1 MKLSL
6 KLLSLGL
13 VWGNVQ
19 IVSTRSSRPDQMR
32 LNSLMLWNWEQAWD
46 HSVCYVMDARELTP
60 DFRCPDNIALILLGH
75 AEPHRFSGANAD
87 ILIWEPGD
95 QPMSFRDQ
103 YNHLSSIFWYY
114 QDLESRILRRLM
126 DSSPLQELITF
137 GETLFRNPLVL
148 LDGGFSLLLKSSRV
162 PLPDWESPDDGHN
175 PALPADTV
183 EQIRLSSEFRTRE
196 QNAGVFSLSNEFLSS
211 HARFIQI
218 QREQQ
223 VYYLGVLETAQPLT
237 EAHDHLLLYFADFVP
252 YALRSRRFT
261 NTGTMY
267 FDELIS
273 RMLQEK
279 IEPSQIRRQLQTLR
293 WKNDH
298 RYTCFVLELDL
309 WNRKDIDAYSICRMV
324 ENKFP
329 NTYAS
334 LYGDRIICVINLE
347 HAGIRQDEFLLLLAP
362 YVRDQLFRAGVS
374 YEFQDFSAFPSFYQ
388 QALAALELG
397 KQKAPDEWSHRFD
410 RYALDYFTRYG
421 TSRMHE
427 RHLCHPDLIRL
438 HRYDLE
444 NRTNLLATLQT
455 YLACGQN
462 ATTTAAELYIHR
474 NTLYQRMTKIESL
487 IQSNLSDP
495 ATRLYLQISFSIMD
509 FGSVPSDP

>member
-6 KLLSLGL
+6 KLISLGL
-13 VWGNVQ
+13 VRGNVH
-19 IVSTRSSRPDQMR
+19 IVSTRTSRPDQMR
-32 LNSLMLWNWEQAWD
+32 LNSLMLWNGD
-46 HSVCYVMDARELTP
+46 SGYDYSVCYVMDASELTP
-60 DFRCPDNIALILLGH
+60 DFRCPEGIALILLGYV
-75 AEPHRFSGANAD
+75 PPDRFRDANAD
-87 ILIWEPGD
+87 ILIWDPE
-95 QPMSFRDQ
+95 QQELSFRDQ

-114 QDLESRILRRLM
+114 QDLESRTLRRLM

-148 LDGGFSLLLKSSRV
+148 LDAGFSLLMKSTRS
-162 PLPDWESPDDGHN
+162 PLPDWESSDPGHI
-175 PALPADTV
+175 PALSPDTA
-183 EQIRLSSEFRTRE
+183 EQIRLSGEFRSRE
-196 QNAGVFSLSNEFLSS
+196 QHEGLFALSSEILSS
-211 HARFIQI
+211 HSLFIQI

-223 VYYLGVLETAQPLT
+223 VCYLGVLETRHPLT
-237 EAHDHLLLYFADFVP
+237 DAHRHLLQFFSEFVF

-267 FDELIS
+267 FEELIS
-273 RMLQEK
+273 RMLHQEK
-279 IEPSQIRRQLQTLR
+279 IEPSQIRRHLQALH
-293 WKNDH
+293 WKYNN

-309 WNRKDIDAYSICRMV
+309 WNRRDIDSYSICRMV

-334 LYGDRIICVINLE
+334 FCEDRIICIINLE
-347 HAGIRQDEFLLLLAP
+347 QAGILQDEFLRLLAP

-397 KQKAPDEWSHRFD
+397 KQKAPDQWSHRFD

-444 NRTNLLATLQT
+444 NKTNLLTTLQT
-455 YLACGQN
+455 YLSCGQN
-462 ATTTAAELYIHR
+462 ATTAAAELYIHR
-474 NTLYQRMTKIESL
+474 NTLYQRMSKIESL
-487 IQSNLSDP
+487 IQANLSDQ

-509 FGSVPSDP
+509 FAPPEQP